1 MIIITA
7 SSFIPAIILAAHSM
21 SMDVC
26 EVDSQQIINDLNEE
40 MSSGD
45 HNGRLYC
52 WSGNVPVSEIPEE
65 VEAIMSYNDL
75 FAEEFEFPSLEEGD
89 VVYVYTMVDTD
100 EEVERAAW
108 HMITFESI
116 DR

>member
-40 MSSGD
+40 MNSGD

-52 WSGNVPVSEIPEE
+52 WTGEDKNVPEE
-65 VEAIMSYNDL
+65 AMNMMSYNDL
-75 FAEEFEFPSLEEGD
+75 FAEEYEFPSLEEGD

-100 EEVERAAW
+100 EERMRAAW
-108 HMITFESI
+108 HMITFDNIE
-116 DR
+116 R

>member
-7 SSFIPAIILAAHSM
+7 SSFIPAIILAAPSM

-40 MSSGD
+40 MDAGD

-52 WSGNVPVSEIPEE
+52 WSGDMHVKDIPEE
-65 VEAIMSYNDL
+65 VEAIMSYNEL
-75 FAEEFEFPSLEEGD
+75 FAEEYEFPSLEEGD

-100 EEVERAAW
+100 EERMRAAW
-108 HMITFESI
+108 HMITFDNIE
-116 DR
+116 R